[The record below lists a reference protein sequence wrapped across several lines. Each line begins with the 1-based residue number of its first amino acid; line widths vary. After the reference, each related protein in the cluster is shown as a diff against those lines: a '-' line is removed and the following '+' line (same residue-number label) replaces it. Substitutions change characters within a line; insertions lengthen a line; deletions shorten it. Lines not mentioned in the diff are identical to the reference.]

1 MSAKMFVNINS
12 LYQSQC
18 KLGFFSSKE
27 MRKKEMTETTDRY
40 RKAEKRPFV
49 MSIACPPFH
58 SIQNLYFLIFI
69 KSLLYLCSGLNI
81 KCLRSK
87 FHKVLFQ
94 IRFFSVSCTVFVQN
108 FLFQ

>member
-81 KCLRSK
+81 QML
-87 FHKVLFQ
+87 
-94 IRFFSVSCTVFVQN
+94 T
-108 FLFQ
+108 